1 MLLRKNMIEKLKLSA
16 LIVVPLLFYFMP
28 EKSIYEGHS
37 ICLFVNL
44 FGVECFGCGM
54 TRAIYSAIHFDFE
67 KAMSYNKLVVVVL
80 PLLIYVWTRMTYKA
94 CIVLKNSSNNSI

>member
-1 MLLRKNMIEKLKLSA
+1 MVFSEKIIQRLKLSA
-16 LIVVPLLFYFMP
+16 LFILPLLFYLLP

-54 TRAIYSAIHFDFE
+54 TRAVYSAVHLDFAR
-67 KAMSYNKLVVVVL
+67 AMSYNKLVVVVL
-80 PLLIYVWTRMTYKA
+80 PLLVYVWVMMIYKIA
-94 CIVLKNSSNNSI
+94 KGMKA